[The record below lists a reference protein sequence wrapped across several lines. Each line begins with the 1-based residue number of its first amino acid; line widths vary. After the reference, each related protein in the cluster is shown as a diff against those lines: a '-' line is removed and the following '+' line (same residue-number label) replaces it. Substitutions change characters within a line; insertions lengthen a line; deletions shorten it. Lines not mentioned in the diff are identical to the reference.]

1 MEKWR
6 DWESMTEAEKFK
18 AVFKTYVKREGADS
32 LLVWLEA
39 AGFFEAPAGQKH
51 HGAFPGGLV
60 AHSNNVY
67 RRLVMIYAE
76 ESRKNDTIR
85 KNFNDETVAVVAL
98 LHDIC
103 KTDVYKMEEKDGGFC
118 YTYNDPLPLGHGEKS
133 VYLIT
138 TYMHLTE
145 DEALAIRWHM
155 GAFDKAAQSDFRDLD
170 KAQKQCKLAVM
181 LHIAD
186 MMATHFD
193 EAEEE
198 AE

>member
-1 MEKWR
+1 MAEWR
-6 DWESMTEAEKFK
+6 DWQSMTEADKFK
-18 AVFKTYVKREGADS
+18 IIFNTIVKRSGKNG
-32 LLVWLEA
+32 LLSWLGA

-67 RRLVMIYAE
+67 RRLMMIYAE
-76 ESRKNDTIR
+76 ESRKNPAIR
-85 KNFNDETVAVVAL
+85 ERYSDEAIAVVAL
-98 LHDIC
+98 LHDVC
-103 KTDVYKMEEKDGGFC
+103 KVDVYKQDEDGS
-118 YTYNDPLPLGHGEKS
+118 YSYNDPLPLGHGEKS

-138 TYMHLTE
+138 QFMTLTP

-170 KAQKQCKLAVM
+170 KTQKQCKLAVM

-193 EAEEE
+193 EAEV
-198 AE
+198 

>member
-1 MEKWR
+1 MAEWR
-6 DWESMTEAEKFK
+6 DWQDMTEADKFK
-18 AVFKTYVKREGADS
+18 IIFNTLVKRSGKNG
-32 LLVWLEA
+32 LLSWLGA

-76 ESRKNDTIR
+76 ESRKNPAIHER
-85 KNFNDETVAVVAL
+85 YSDEAIAVVAL
-98 LHDIC
+98 LHDVC
-103 KTDVYKMEEKDGGFC
+103 KVDVYKQDEDGS
-118 YTYNDPLPLGHGEKS
+118 YSYNDPLPLGHGEKS

-138 TYMHLTE
+138 QFMTLTP

-170 KAQKQCKLAVM
+170 KTQKQCKLAVM

-193 EAEEE
+193 EAEV
-198 AE
+198 

>member
-1 MEKWR
+1 MAEWQ
-6 DWESMTEAEKFK
+6 DWGSMTEADKFK
-18 AVFKTYVKREGADS
+18 MVFKTLVKREGADS
-32 LLVWLEA
+32 LLAWMNV

-67 RRLVMIYAE
+67 RRLVMIHAE
-76 ESRKNDTIR
+76 ESRKNSAIHER
-85 KNFNDETVAVVAL
+85 YNDETVAVVAL

-103 KTDVYKMEEKDGGFC
+103 KTDVYQLEKKDGSC
-118 YTYNDPLPLGHGEKS
+118 AYTYNDPLPLGHGEKS

-138 TYMHLTE
+138 RFMQLTP

-193 EAEEE
+193 EAEV
-198 AE
+198 